1 MTTPEQWSLGNA
13 AGAVP
18 PKRLPARAWSST
30 AGIRGARNQRIG
42 YWFVAPAMLL
52 LALVLVVPVCHV
64 FYESFV
70 RPEGFPSVRNYVVLL
85 QDETFQL
92 AAQNTLTFT
101 VVSVVGH
108 LLIGLGVALL
118 LNQQIRG
125 RGTFRNLA
133 LLPWMLPPAVVA
145 TGWAWLYHN
154 PFGMLNPLLM
164 GLGLIGSPKAWLA
177 APQTAMAAVIV
188 ANLWRGFPFISLILL
203 AGLQAIPVALHEAAS
218 VDGATTLQRFR
229 HVTLPGLK
237 RILLIAATLDVI
249 NTVKYF
255 DLIWVMTGGGPA
267 NSTEVFATLIYRVA
281 FQFFRRERAA
291 ALAVVMFVLVGLFS
305 FFYVRLTV
313 REESDTAT
321 A

>member
-1 MTTPEQWSLGNA
+1 
-13 AGAVP
+13 
-18 PKRLPARAWSST
+18 
-30 AGIRGARNQRIG
+30 
-42 YWFVAPAMLL
+42 VAPATIVLIV
-52 LALVLVVPVCHV
+52 VLVFPVVHV

-70 RPEGFPSVRNYVVLL
+70 RMAPNRERIFPTTRNYETLL
-85 QDETFQL
+85 LDETFQT
-92 AAQNTLTFT
+92 AATNTLTFT
-101 VVSVVGH
+101 AVSVIGH
-108 LLIGLGVALL
+108 LLIGMGVALL

-125 RGTFRNLA
+125 RGLFRNLA

-145 TGWAWLYHN
+145 TGWAWLYQN

-164 GLGLIGSPKAWLA
+164 GLGVLGTPQAWLA
-177 APQTAMAAVIV
+177 MPSTAMGAVIV

-203 AGLQAIPVALHEAAS
+203 AGLQAIPISLYEAAS

-229 HVTLPGLK
+229 HVTLPSLK
-237 RILLIAATLDVI
+237 RVLLIAGTLDVI
-249 NTVKYF
+249 NTIKYF

-267 NSTEVFATLIYRVA
+267 NRTEVFATLIYRVA

-291 ALAVVMFVLVGLFS
+291 ALAVVMFVVIAAFS

-313 REESDTAT
+313 RGESDTAT

>member
-1 MTTPEQWSLGNA
+1 M
-13 AGAVP
+13 
-18 PKRLPARAWSST
+18 
-30 AGIRGARNQRIG
+30 GIRGTGRARVG
-42 YWFVAPAMLL
+42 YWFVAPATCVLL
-52 LALVLVVPVCHV
+52 LVLVFPVLHV

-70 RPEGFPSVRNYVVLL
+70 RTTESRERIFPTVRNYEALL
-85 QDETFQL
+85 GDETFRI
-92 AAQNTLTFT
+92 ATKNTLTFT
-101 VVSVVGH
+101 VVSVAGH
-108 LLIGLGVALL
+108 LVIGMGVALL
-118 LNQQIRG
+118 LNQQILG
-125 RGTFRNLA
+125 RGIFRNLA

-145 TGWAWLYHN
+145 TGWAWMYHN

-164 GLGLIGSPKAWLA
+164 GLGVLAAPKAWLA
-177 APQTAMAAVIV
+177 TPQTAMGAVIV

-203 AGLQAIPVALHEAAS
+203 AGLQAIPATLYEAAS
-218 VDGATTLQRFR
+218 VDGATSLQRFR

-237 RILLIAATLDVI
+237 RVLLIAGTLDVI

-267 NSTEVFATLIYRVA
+267 NRTEVFATLIYRVA

-291 ALAVVMFVLVGLFS
+291 ALAVIMLLVIGAFS

-313 REESDTAT
+313 RAESDTAT

>member
-1 MTTPEQWSLGNA
+1 MS
-13 AGAVP
+13 
-18 PKRLPARAWSST
+18 
-30 AGIRGARNQRIG
+30 IRQPGRG
-42 YWFVAPAMLL
+42 GSGFWFTAPATIVLL
-52 LALVLVVPVCHV
+52 LVLVFPLLHV

-70 RPEGFPSVRNYVVLL
+70 RTTNTRQQIFPTFQNYQTLL
-85 QDETFQL
+85 TEETFQT
-92 AAQNTLTFT
+92 AALNTLTFT
-101 VVSVVGH
+101 VVSVAGH
-108 LLIGLGVALL
+108 LLIGIGVALL

-125 RGTFRNLA
+125 RAVFRNLA

-145 TGWAWLYHN
+145 TGWAWLYHS

-164 GLGLIGSPKAWLA
+164 ALGVLDAPKAWLA
-177 APQTAMAAVIV
+177 TPQTAMGAVIV

-203 AGLQAIPVALHEAAS
+203 AGLQAIPFSLHEAAS
-218 VDGATTLQRFR
+218 VDGATSFQRFR
-229 HVTLPGLK
+229 HVTLPSLK
-237 RILLIAATLDVI
+237 RVLLIAGTLDVI

-267 NSTEVFATLIYRVA
+267 NRTEVFATLIYRVA

-291 ALAVVMFVLVGLFS
+291 ALAVVMFLVVAAFS

-313 REESDTAT
+313 RAESDTAT

>member
-1 MTTPEQWSLGNA
+1 MAMQGT
-13 AGAVP
+13 
-18 PKRLPARAWSST
+18 KRARV
-30 AGIRGARNQRIG
+30 G
-42 YWFVAPAMLL
+42 YWFVAPATIV
-52 LALVLVVPVCHV
+52 LVLVLVFPVLHV

-70 RPEGFPSVRNYVVLL
+70 RTTESKQRIFPTVRNYEALV
-85 QDETFQL
+85 QDETFRT
-92 AAQNTLTFT
+92 ATWNTLTFT
-101 VVSVVGH
+101 VVSVAGH

-125 RGTFRNLA
+125 RGLFRNMA

-164 GLGLIGSPKAWLA
+164 GAGAIAAPKAWLA
-177 APQTAMAAVIV
+177 TPQTAMGAVIV

-203 AGLQAIPVALHEAAS
+203 AGLQAIPAALHEAAS

-229 HVTLPGLK
+229 HITLPGLK
-237 RILLIAATLDVI
+237 RVLLIAGTLDVI

-267 NSTEVFATLIYRVA
+267 NRTEVFATLVYRVA

-291 ALAVVMFVLVGLFS
+291 ALAVVMVIVVAAFS

-313 REESDTAT
+313 RAESDTAT